1 MTSSNVTIVGS
12 QENVPIGN
20 IISHYQNKEVFIP
33 FTVTLSTPF
42 PQGDYVINYKDTDEN
57 SGKSV
62 ELNNNITI
70 T

>member
-1 MTSSNVTIVGS
+1 MTSSNGTIVGS

-42 PQGDYVINYKDTDEN
+42 PPGDYVIDYEITDEN
-57 SGKSV
+57 SGKSF
-62 ELNNNITI
+62 ELNKNISI